1 MYFQPEIKK
10 AFEKASQFPYIQGF
24 QGYPLTRCRSC
35 RSCVSCKFLVNRK
48 ILEKQLQEELDDIA
62 NEYDLSINIK
72 DYIYIST
79 YQKIENLL
87 ATNSYEI
94 KRFYGFTFVVYDE
107 CHYFFCDAAFNT
119 LTELSY
125 DFLRNTY
132 CQCVQIFLSAT
143 MDNIF
148 PILQK
153 RKEIYL
159 GTDTEYRLFNKKNY
173 I

>member
-1 MYFQPEIKK
+1 M
-10 AFEKASQFPYIQGF
+10 S
-24 QGYPLTRCRSC
+24 L
-35 RSCVSCKFLVNRK
+35 
-48 ILEKQLQEELDDIA
+48 
-62 NEYDLSINIK
+62 
-72 DYIYIST
+72 
-79 YQKIENLL
+79 
-87 ATNSYEI
+87 
-94 KRFYGFTFVVYDE
+94 
-107 CHYFFCDAAFNT
+107 FFCDAAFNT

-132 CQCVQIFLSAT
+132 CKCVQIFLSAT